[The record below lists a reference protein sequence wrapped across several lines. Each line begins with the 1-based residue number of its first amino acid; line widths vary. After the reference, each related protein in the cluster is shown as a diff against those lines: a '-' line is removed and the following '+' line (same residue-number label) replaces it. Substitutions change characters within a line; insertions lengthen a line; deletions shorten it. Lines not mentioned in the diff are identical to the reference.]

1 MPVVQPEDGQATA
14 GDSLRDEN
22 PEGHGSSAEGAAEG
36 NRVSDEEVQRMWRRC
51 DQLVRLVQMRRD
63 QEELKESMLRL
74 DMMVHSMKSQIMM
87 TEQRLSRMIAAL
99 SIVEKGTNE
108 GYRGAAGDASAD
120 SSRGESGAVGVADGC
135 NCGTSGIASC
145 ARGAC
150 KGSDL
155 APMTHSQAF
164 LMRLGFARF
173 RWFRRRVGG
182 RWCYR
187 RCWINDYPHSS
198 STVCVHR
205 WERHPTATMG
215 EDILEV
221 EQYEMMKLPEARLV
235 DRS

>member
-22 PEGHGSSAEGAAEG
+22 PEGHGSSTKGATEG
-36 NRVSDEEVQRMWRRC
+36 NRISDEEVQRVWRRC
-51 DQLVRLVQMRRD
+51 DQLIRLVQMRRD

-87 TEQRLSRMIAAL
+87 TEQRLSRMIAAI
-99 SIVEKGTNE
+99 SIVENTNVGQPE
-108 GYRGAAGDASAD
+108 KKN
-120 SSRGESGAVGVADGC
+120 RGEEMDMLPPLTRPQRA
-135 NCGTSGIASC
+135 
-145 ARGAC
+145 
-150 KGSDL
+150 L
-155 APMTHSQAF
+155 MT
-164 LMRLGFARF
+164 LGFARF

-221 EQYEMMKLPEARLV
+221 EQYEMMKFPVARLV
-235 DRS
+235 DRK